1 MKAMERLGESY
12 VLSGAGIAGLD
23 FAGACSLLAGRL
35 EEMHRLRER
44 GCPPVEEG
52 MRRLQE
58 EVCALSWRVL
68 KEYGGITDEDTR
80 ARVLLAVMD
89 AYEVTGK
96 EELLEEALERA
107 EKLLS
112 VMADGALKCRLYG
125 YCHYYT
131 GAEECR
137 EEAERILEALNQK
150 GKLSAIK
157 KAEAD
162 ACFREFVSQKE

>member
-12 VLSGAGIAGLD
+12 VLSGRGIAGAD
-23 FAGACSLLAGRL
+23 FAGACGLLAGRL

-52 MRRLQE
+52 MLRLQE
-58 EVCALSWRVL
+58 EVCALSLGLL
-68 KEYGGITDEDTR
+68 KEYEGMADKDTR
-80 ARVLLAVMD
+80 AQVLLAVMD

-107 EKLLS
+107 GKLLS
-112 VMADGALKCRLYG
+112 GMADGALKCRLYSC
-125 YCHYYT
+125 CHYYT

-137 EEAERILEALNQK
+137 EEMLRILENLP
-150 GKLSAIK
+150 
-157 KAEAD
+157 AD
-162 ACFREFVSQKE
+162 EKYFVEKIGD

>member
-1 MKAMERLGESY
+1 MKDMERLGESY
-12 VLSGAGIAGLD
+12 ALSGAGIAG
-23 FAGACSLLAGRL
+23 ACGLLAGRL
-35 EEMHRLRER
+35 EEMHRLREQ

-52 MRRLQE
+52 MRHLQE
-58 EVCALSWRVL
+58 EVCALSLALL
-68 KEYGGITDEDTR
+68 KEYEGIADEDTR
-80 ARVLLAVMD
+80 AQMLLAVMD

-96 EELLEEALERA
+96 EELLEGALERA
-107 EKLLS
+107 EKLLPG
-112 VMADGALKCRLYG
+112 MADGALKCRLYG

-150 GKLSAIK
+150 GKLSTTE

>member
-1 MKAMERLGESY
+1 MEKLGESY

-23 FAGACSLLAGRL
+23 LAGACSLLAGRV

-52 MRRLQE
+52 MRCLQE
-58 EVCALSWRVL
+58 EVCALSLGLL
-68 KEYGGITDEDTR
+68 KGYCDIADEDAR

-112 VMADGALKCRLYG
+112 GMADGALKCRLYS

-137 EEAERILEALNQK
+137 EEAGRIW
-150 GKLSAIK
+150 
-157 KAEAD
+157 
-162 ACFREFVSQKE
+162 RH

>member
-1 MKAMERLGESY
+1 MERLGESY
-12 VLSGAGIAGLD
+12 GLAGRGIAGAD
-23 FAGACSLLAGRL
+23 FAGACSLLVRRV
-35 EEMHRLRER
+35 EEMHRLREL

-58 EVCALSWRVL
+58 EVCALSLGLL
-68 KEYGGITDEDTR
+68 KEYEGMADEDTR
-80 ARVLLAVMD
+80 AQVLLAVMD

-107 EKLLS
+107 EKLLPE
-112 VMADGALKCRLYG
+112 MADGALKCRLYS

-137 EEAERILEALNQK
+137 EEMQRILENLP
-150 GKLSAIK
+150 
-157 KAEAD
+157 AD
-162 ACFREFVSQKE
+162 EKYFVEKIGD

>member
-1 MKAMERLGESY
+1 
-12 VLSGAGIAGLD
+12 
-23 FAGACSLLAGRL
+23 
-35 EEMHRLRER
+35 
-44 GCPPVEEG
+44 

-58 EVCALSWRVL
+58 EVCALSLGLL
-68 KEYGGITDEDTR
+68 KGYEGMADEDTR

-107 EKLLS
+107 GKLLPG
-112 VMADGALKCRLYG
+112 MADGALKCRLYG

-137 EEAERILEALNQK
+137 EEMQRILENLP
-150 GKLSAIK
+150 
-157 KAEAD
+157 AD
-162 ACFREFVSQKE
+162 EKYFVEKIGD

>member
-12 VLSGAGIAGLD
+12 VLSGAGIAGAD
-23 FAGACSLLAGRL
+23 FAGACGLLAGRL

-58 EVCALSWRVL
+58 EVCALSLGLL
-68 KEYGGITDEDTR
+68 KGYEGMTDEDTR
-80 ARVLLAVMD
+80 AQMLLAVMD

-96 EELLEEALERA
+96 EELLEGALERA
-107 EKLLS
+107 EKLLPE
-112 VMADGALKCRLYG
+112 MADGALKCRLYG

-150 GKLSAIK
+150 GKLSTTE

>member
-1 MKAMERLGESY
+1 
-12 VLSGAGIAGLD
+12 
-23 FAGACSLLAGRL
+23 
-35 EEMHRLRER
+35 MHRLREQ

-58 EVCALSWRVL
+58 EVCALSWELL
-68 KEYGGITDEDTR
+68 KGYEGMADEDTR
-80 ARVLLAVMD
+80 AQVLLVVMD

-107 EKLLS
+107 GKLLLG
-112 VMADGALKCRLYG
+112 MADGALKCRLYS

-137 EEAERILEALNQK
+137 EEMQRILENLPADEKYLA
-150 GKLSAIK
+150 GM
-157 KAEAD
+157 AEN
-162 ACFREFVSQKE
+162 

>member
-1 MKAMERLGESY
+1 MKAMERLGENCG
-12 VLSGAGIAGLD
+12 LSGSGIAGLD

-58 EVCALSWRVL
+58 EVCALSWGLL
-68 KEYGGITDEDTR
+68 KGYEGMADEDTR

-89 AYEVTGK
+89 AYEMTGK

-112 VMADGALKCRLYG
+112 GMADGALKCRLYG

-137 EEAERILEALNQK
+137 EEMQRILENLP
-150 GKLSAIK
+150 
-157 KAEAD
+157 AD
-162 ACFREFVSQKE
+162 EKYFVEKIGD

>member
-1 MKAMERLGESY
+1 M
-12 VLSGAGIAGLD
+12 SGSGIAGVD
-23 FAGACSLLAGRL
+23 FAGACSLLAGRV
-35 EEMHRLRER
+35 EEMHRLREQ

-58 EVCALSWRVL
+58 EVCALSLGLLRG
-68 KEYGGITDEDTR
+68 YGGIADEDTR
-80 ARVLLAVMD
+80 AQVLLTVMD

-96 EELLEEALERA
+96 GELLEGALERA

-112 VMADGALKCRLYG
+112 GMADGALKCRLYS

-137 EEAERILEALNQK
+137 EEMQRILENLP
-150 GKLSAIK
+150 
-157 KAEAD
+157 AD
-162 ACFREFVSQKE
+162 EKYFVEKIGD

>member
-12 VLSGAGIAGLD
+12 GLAGSGIAGLD
-23 FAGACSLLAGRL
+23 LAGACSLLAERL
-35 EEMHRLRER
+35 QEMHRLRER

-58 EVCALSWRVL
+58 EVCVLSWGLLR
-68 KEYGGITDEDTR
+68 EYECMTDEDTR
-80 ARVLLAVMD
+80 AQVLLVVMD

-112 VMADGALKCRLYG
+112 GMADGALKCRLYG

-137 EEAERILEALNQK
+137 EEMLRILENLP
-150 GKLSAIK
+150 
-157 KAEAD
+157 AD
-162 ACFREFVSQKE
+162 EKYFVEKIGD

>member
-23 FAGACSLLAGRL
+23 LAGACSLLAGRV

-58 EVCALSWRVL
+58 EVCALSLGLL
-68 KEYGGITDEDTR
+68 KGYEGMADEDTR

-96 EELLEEALERA
+96 EELLEEALGRA
-107 EKLLS
+107 EKLLAG
-112 VMADGALKCRLYG
+112 MAGGALKCRLYG

-137 EEAERILEALNQK
+137 EEAGRIWEALNPK
-150 GKLSAIK
+150 GKLSATE

>member
-1 MKAMERLGESY
+1 MERLGESY
-12 VLSGAGIAGLD
+12 VLSGGGIAGLD
-23 FAGACSLLAGRL
+23 FTGACGLLAGRL

-44 GCPPVEEG
+44 GCPLVEEG
-52 MRRLQE
+52 MLRLQE
-58 EVCALSWRVL
+58 EVCALSWGAL
-68 KEYGGITDEDTR
+68 KGYEGMTDEDTR

-112 VMADGALKCRLYG
+112 EMADGALKCRLYS

-137 EEAERILEALNQK
+137 EEAGRILEALNQK
-150 GKLSAIK
+150 GKLSATE

>member
-1 MKAMERLGESY
+1 MERLGESY
-12 VLSGAGIAGLD
+12 VLSGSGMVGAD
-23 FAGACSLLAGRL
+23 FAGACSLLAGRV
-35 EEMHRLRER
+35 EDMHRLRER

-58 EVCALSWRVL
+58 EVCALSLGLLR
-68 KEYGGITDEDTR
+68 EYEGMTDEDTR
-80 ARVLLAVMD
+80 TRVLLAVMD

-112 VMADGALKCRLYG
+112 GMADGALKCRLYG

-131 GAEECR
+131 GTEECR
-137 EEAERILEALNQK
+137 EEAGRIC
-150 GKLSAIK
+150 
-157 KAEAD
+157 KAE
-162 ACFREFVSQKE
+162 

>member
-12 VLSGAGIAGLD
+12 GLTGSGIAGLD
-23 FAGACSLLAGRL
+23 FAGACSLLARRV
-35 EEMHRLRER
+35 EEMHRLREQ

-58 EVCALSWRVL
+58 EVCALSMGLL
-68 KEYGGITDEDTR
+68 KGYEGMADEDTR
-80 ARVLLAVMD
+80 AQVLLALMD

-107 EKLLS
+107 ERLLPE
-112 VMADGALKCRLYG
+112 MADGALKCRLYG

-137 EEAERILEALNQK
+137 EEMQRILENLP
-150 GKLSAIK
+150 
-157 KAEAD
+157 AD
-162 ACFREFVSQKE
+162 EKYFVEKVGV